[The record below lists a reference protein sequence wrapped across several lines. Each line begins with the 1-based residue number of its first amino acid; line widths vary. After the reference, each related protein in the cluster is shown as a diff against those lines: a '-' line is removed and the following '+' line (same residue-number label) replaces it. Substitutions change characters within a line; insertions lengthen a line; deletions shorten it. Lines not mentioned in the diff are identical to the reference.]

1 MLSEKALRAAAKEV
15 NEVVGVE
22 PPINTKAPVS
32 ELIEKLKEAKET
44 VIDPAQDEFTE
55 ATQAV
60 LDELDEP
67 QEEAKAPTRKPK
79 PAPVKEEEP
88 EEDPDEDPEEE
99 EVVEKK
105 SSKKPAKKE
114 GAKKEGPKKAGEP
127 GKPGIIATIV
137 SLIEESGKKGITKAE
152 ILKELV
158 DRFPERSE
166 DSMKNT
172 INVQVP
178 ARINKEKF
186 PVKKLEGDRYCK
198 A

>member
-22 PPINTKAPVS
+22 PPINTKASVA
-32 ELIEKLKEAKET
+32 ELIEKLKEAKAE
-44 VIDPAQDEFTE
+44 VIDPEQDEFTE

-60 LDELDEP
+60 LDELDE
-67 QEEAKAPTRKPK
+67 
-79 PAPVKEEEP
+79 
-88 EEDPDEDPEEE
+88 EEE
-99 EVVEKK
+99 EVEEEEAEEAEEEEVEE
-105 SSKKPAKKE
+105 KPAKK
-114 GAKKEGPKKAGEP
+114 ASKKEGKKSAPKKAGEP

-137 SLIEESGKKGITKAE
+137 ALVEGSGKKGITKEE
-152 ILKELV
+152 ILAELV
-158 DRFPERSE
+158 ANFPDRSE

-186 PVKKLEGDRYCK
+186 PVKKLEGNRYCK

>member
-22 PPINTKAPVS
+22 PPINTKASVS

-79 PAPVKEEEP
+79 PAP
-88 EEDPDEDPEEE
+88 
-99 EVVEKK
+99 
-105 SSKKPAKKE
+105 
-114 GAKKEGPKKAGEP
+114 AKKEGPKKAGEP

-186 PVKKLEGDRYCK
+186 PVKKLEGNRYCK

>member
-15 NEVVGVE
+15 NDVVGVE

-44 VIDPAQDEFTE
+44 VIDPEQDEFTE

-60 LDELDEP
+60 LDELDAE
-67 QEEAKAPTRKPK
+67 EEAEEEAPKKKAP
-79 PAPVKEEEP
+79 
-88 EEDPDEDPEEE
+88 
-99 EVVEKK
+99 KK
-105 SSKKPAKKE
+105 KGTA
-114 GAKKEGPKKAGEP
+114 PKKAGEP

>member
-67 QEEAKAPTRKPK
+67 QEE
-79 PAPVKEEEP
+79 EP
-88 EEDPDEDPEEE
+88 EEDPDEDPDEEE

-114 GAKKEGPKKAGEP
+114 GTKKEGPKKAGEP

>member
-15 NEVVGVE
+15 NDVVGVE
-22 PPINTKAPVS
+22 PPINTKASVS

-44 VIDPAQDEFTE
+44 VIDPEQDEFTE

-79 PAPVKEEEP
+79 PAPVKEEE
-88 EEDPDEDPEEE
+88 EEE
-99 EVVEKK
+99 EEEE
-105 SSKKPAKKE
+105 KPAKKE

>member
-15 NEVVGVE
+15 NDVVGVE

-32 ELIEKLKEAKET
+32 ELIEKLKVAKET

-105 SSKKPAKKE
+105 SSKKSSKRFR
-114 GAKKEGPKKAGEP
+114 
-127 GKPGIIATIV
+127 
-137 SLIEESGKKGITKAE
+137 LISTFTPFWITNPESI
-152 ILKELV
+152 
-158 DRFPERSE
+158 
-166 DSMKNT
+166 
-172 INVQVP
+172 
-178 ARINKEKF
+178 
-186 PVKKLEGDRYCK
+186 
-198 A
+198 

>member
-15 NEVVGVE
+15 NDVVGVE
-22 PPINTKAPVS
+22 PPINTKAPVA
-32 ELIEKLKEAKET
+32 ELIEKLKEAKDT
-44 VIDPAQDEFTE
+44 VIDPDQDEFTE

-60 LDELDEP
+60 LDELDAE
-67 QEEAKAPTRKPK
+67 EEAEEEAPAPKRKVK
-79 PAPVKEEEP
+79 PAPVAEEA
-88 EEDPDEDPEEE
+88 EEDDPEEAE
-99 EVVEKK
+99 EAPKK
-105 SSKKPAKKE
+105 KAPKKKGTA
-114 GAKKEGPKKAGEP
+114 PKKAGEP

-137 SLIEESGKKGITKAE
+137 ALVEGSGKKGITKEE
-152 ILKELV
+152 ILAELV
-158 DRFPERSE
+158 ANFPDRSE

-186 PVKKLEGDRYCK
+186 PVKKLEGNRYCK

>member
-22 PPINTKAPVS
+22 PPINTKASVS

-44 VIDPAQDEFTE
+44 VIDPAQDEFTD

-88 EEDPDEDPEEE
+88 E
-99 EVVEKK
+99 
-105 SSKKPAKKE
+105 KPAKKE

>member
-1 MLSEKALRAAAKEV
+1 MISEKALRVAAKEV
-15 NEVVGVE
+15 NEVLDVD

-32 ELIEKLKEAKET
+32 ELIEKMKEAKT
-44 VIDPAQDEFTE
+44 LIDPTQDEFTE

-60 LDELDEP
+60 LDELEEEKP
-67 QEEAKAPTRKPK
+67 AAPVRKAKPAAKAVEAEEAPEDAPEGEAE
-79 PAPVKEEEP
+79 APVKK
-88 EEDPDEDPEEE
+88 
-99 EVVEKK
+99 VKK
-105 SSKKPAKKE
+105 
-114 GAKKEGPKKAGEP
+114 GAPKKAGEP

-137 SLIEESGKKGITKAE
+137 SLVEGSGKKGITKAE
-152 ILKELV
+152 ILKQLV
-158 DRFPERSE
+158 DQFPERSE

>member
-15 NEVVGVE
+15 NDVVGVE

-44 VIDPAQDEFTE
+44 VIDPAQDEFTD

-67 QEEAKAPTRKPK
+67 QEE
-79 PAPVKEEEP
+79 
-88 EEDPDEDPEEE
+88 DPDEDPDE

>member
-22 PPINTKAPVS
+22 PPINTKAPVA
-32 ELIEKLKEAKET
+32 ELIAKLKEAKEK

-60 LDELDEP
+60 LDELEDDV
-67 QEEAKAPTRKPK
+67 EEVPPVPKRKPK
-79 PAPVKEEEP
+79 PAPV
-88 EEDPDEDPEEE
+88 EEDEAPEEE
-99 EVVEKK
+99 AEEEAETTAKK
-105 SSKKPAKKE
+105 APKKE
-114 GAKKEGPKKAGEP
+114 GKKGTAPKKAGEP

-137 SLIEESGKKGITKAE
+137 SLVEGSGKKGITKAE
-152 ILKELV
+152 ILAELV
-158 DRFPERSE
+158 ANFPDRSE